1 MGAQQKGRSDLR
13 LASLRRD
20 EVWVQRAREV
30 AFCLVDGPG
39 GLDAHP
45 VLAEEVALLL
55 GPDDD
60 AGASD
65 DRTEFLFKS

>member
-1 MGAQQKGRSDLR
+1 
-13 LASLRRD
+13 
-20 EVWVQRAREV
+20 V

-55 GPDDD
+55 GPDD